1 MFKIEDL
8 KVEGHTNQ
16 EIPQPK
22 PSDANGLY
30 PTVLCLVYGN
40 LDTGFGYGIRE
51 WSVLDESF
59 STDDGDDYGFDLKD
73 VERWWYWEDILNI
86 LN

>member
-1 MFKIEDL
+1 MFKMEDL

-16 EIPQPK
+16 EVPQPNS
-22 PSDANGLY
+22 SDTSLY
-30 PTVLCLVYGN
+30 PTVLCLVYGK

-51 WSVLDESF
+51 WSVLDENF

>member
-22 PSDANGLY
+22 PSDANSLY

-51 WSVLDESF
+51 WSVLDENF